1 MILRPASRRLAAL
14 LVLLPLASPAL
25 GDPDPDPS
33 IGSQLKDDAIWSV
46 KAVWNDVKTIVTA
59 PLHVARLKDVTLR
72 QVLITAGALAAI
84 GVTIPLDQDIRNS
97 AVGIGSK
104 TARDIQTAA
113 TTASWVSLGALYAAG
128 LWVGRDDWRHHA
140 LTGGESALVSAQLVT
155 LTKTAFGRQRPNANK
170 GAYRWWDGG
179 DSFVSDAATPPF
191 AIAEAVSS
199 AFDHRWWATGP
210 AYAAALAVGAGR
222 MGQDDHWA
230 SDIVG
235 SAVLGIATQTLFQTL
250 HEQMEQQQ
258 MEQQPPAVPP
268 LAPGAS
274 STSAP

>member
-1 MILRPASRRLAAL
+1 MIRVPTVCRMAVL
-14 LVLLPLASPAL
+14 LVLLPLACPVRC
-25 GDPDPDPS
+25 DPEPGM
-33 IGSQLKDDAIWSV
+33 GSELKDDAIWSV
-46 KAVWNDVKTIVTA
+46 QAVWSDVKTIVSA
-59 PLHVARLKDVTLR
+59 PLHVARLKDVTWR
-72 QVLITAGALAAI
+72 QVLVAAGALAAI

-128 LWVGRDDWRHHA
+128 LWAGRDDWRHHA
-140 LTGGESALVSAQLVT
+140 LTGGESALVSAQLVS
-155 LTKTAFGRQRPNANK
+155 LTKEAFGRQRPNANK
-170 GAYRWWDGG
+170 GAYRWWDNG

-191 AIAEAVSS
+191 AIAEAVSD
-199 AFDHRWWATGP
+199 AFEHRWWVTAP

-250 HEQMEQQQ
+250 HQDVG
-258 MEQQPPAVPP
+258 QPPAVAPP
-268 LAPGAS
+268 AAS
-274 STSAP
+274 SESTPAAR

>member
-1 MILRPASRRLAAL
+1 MIPGVPVRRIAAL
-14 LVLLPLASPAL
+14 LVLLPLVRPAL
-25 GDPDPDPS
+25 CDPDPDPT
-33 IGSQLKDDAIWSV
+33 IGSQLKDDVLWSV
-46 KAVWNDVKTIVTA
+46 EAVWSDVKSIVIA

-72 QVLITAGALAAI
+72 QVLIAAGALAAI

-128 LWVGRDDWRHHA
+128 LWVGNDNWRRHA
-140 LTGGESALVSAQLVT
+140 LTGGESALVSAELVN
-155 LTKTAFGRQRPNANK
+155 LTKVAFGRERPNANK

-179 DSFVSDAATPPF
+179 QSFVSDAATPPF
-191 AIAEAVSS
+191 AIAEAVSD
-199 AFDHRWWATGP
+199 ALDHRWWVTGP

-250 HEQMEQQQ
+250 HQDVGQPGAAA
-258 MEQQPPAVPP
+258 PPA
-268 LAPGAS
+268 AS
-274 STSAP
+274 DGSTSAAP